1 MSLHSVFA
9 NTPAW
14 NKKQWQA
21 MNRALEGGSMRIF
34 VTGALGFI
42 GAHFIERALAAG
54 HAITGLYR
62 SADGDKAEA
71 LRRFTAQGAHLVQ
84 RDMLEP
90 DTYSELLK
98 DVDCICHFA
107 AAFKGSGHSDAD
119 FTRSNVEGTERVLN
133 AGAKAG
139 VRRFV
144 LCSTAG
150 IYGQSLAGL
159 TDETAPARPWNGY
172 ERSKHAAEERV
183 RQRAAELGMEYVILR
198 PAVVYGPRDDRLL
211 KLFRS
216 AAKGRFPLFGPGQG
230 RRHMVYVTDVA
241 DAFLL
246 GCTVREAANQ
256 EMIIAGPQAVPL
268 RELLDVLAAVVQRKS
283 CGPRLPLGPML
294 ILAALVE
301 DGCKLIGVKPPLYRR
316 RMDFYRS
323 DAAFDCTR
331 AHRLLGWSPRIDLT
345 EGLRRTYE
353 ASRTPTTLVTQVASY
368 AIAGFTMLF
377 DSPLQTAWIVI

>member
-1 MSLHSVFA
+1 
-9 NTPAW
+9 
-14 NKKQWQA
+14 
-21 MNRALEGGSMRIF
+21 MRIF

-62 SADGDKAEA
+62 SADGDKAES
-71 LRRFTAQGAHLVQ
+71 LRKFTAQGARLLQ

-90 DTYSELLK
+90 DTYSELLQ

-107 AAFKGSGHSDAD
+107 AAFKGSGHSDED
-119 FTRSNVEGTERVLN
+119 FTRANVVGTERILT

-150 IYGQSLAGL
+150 IYGQSLEGL

-172 ERSKHAAEERV
+172 ERSKQAAEEQV
-183 RQRAAELGMEYVILR
+183 RQLAVRHGMEYVILR

-216 AAKGRFPLFGPGQG
+216 AAKGRFPLFGPGEG

-241 DAFLL
+241 EAFLL
-246 GCTVREAANQ
+246 GCTVPSAANQ
-256 EMIIAGPQAVPL
+256 DMIIAGPQAVPL
-268 RELLDVLAAVVQRKS
+268 RELLNVLATVVQRKS
-283 CGPRLPLGPML
+283 CGPRLPLRPML
-294 ILAALVE
+294 LLAAIVE
-301 DGCKLIGVKPPLYRR
+301 DGCKLIGVNPPLYRR

-331 AHRLLGWSPRIDLT
+331 AQRLLGWTPRVDLR
-345 EGLRRTYE
+345 EGLHRTYE
-353 ASRTPTTLVTQVASY
+353 ASRSPTTLVTQTASFALVAL
-368 AIAGFTMLF
+368 TMLF
-377 DSPLQTAWIVI
+377 DSPLQSSWLV